1 LLFPELL
8 GSIHKVPLSYLC
20 LSLEMFSL
28 YVHLVVS
35 KFQFLHWGLWSI
47 WNWFLCKMRDRDL
60 VSVFY
65 MWISTFPITIYW
77 RGCLFSNVCF
87 GTFVKNE
94 MAVSCL
100 GLFLILCYIPLVNLF
115 VFVPFTLLFFFF
127 FTMVCSIKSQILQC
141 LQHCS
146 FCFGYS
152 GSFMLPYEF

>member
-1 LLFPELL
+1 LSILAISWALGFYSQSASILF
-8 GSIHKVPLSYLC
+8 VPLSWNVFPIC
-20 LSLEMFSL
+20 SFSSFK
-28 YVHLVVS
+28 VS
-35 KFQFLHWGLWSI
+35 GLWSI